1 MTDHNGDNGT
11 PQFYYLCFRVPHKR
25 NSKERD
31 NRRIIVVPHKPD
43 PSGCVHECAE
53 FPRF

>member
-1 MTDHNGDNGT
+1 MGT
-11 PQFYYLCFRVPHKR
+11 MVPNKIIIVSVYPTR
-25 NSKERD
+25 EILKKRD
-31 NRRIIVVPHKPD
+31 NRRTMVVPHKPD